1 MTRAAPNPPAAPS
14 LWLKGRPY
22 VIAGPCSAET
32 EAQVLRTARRLR
44 RDRRVAAFRAGIW
57 KPRTRPDCFEGVGA
71 AGLPWLQRVRR
82 ETGLPV
88 AVEVARAQHVYEALK
103 HGVDILWVGA
113 RTTVNPFS
121 VQEVAEALRG
131 ADVPVWVKNP
141 VSPDLSLWLGAV
153 ERLARVGIRRLGAI
167 HRGFSTADA
176 GPWRNAPQWE
186 LALAFRK
193 EAPDLPLL
201 NDPSH
206 LGGRREFVA
215 EIARRA
221 LDLGFDGLMVETHTR
236 PAAALSDAAQQL
248 TPVALSALLD
258 TLSGRRRNAPRVT
271 APAEADLAAL
281 RGEIDRLDE
290 ELMRL
295 LSRRNLVAG
304 QIGRYKKEHRMAAFQ
319 GGRWRQVLD
328 DRLEQAVRL
337 GLDRRLVEEILQRI
351 HDLSLQVQAA
361 AMRR

>member
-1 MTRAAPNPPAAPS
+1 MTRVAPKPS
-14 LWLKGRPY
+14 TALPLWLKGRPF

-32 EAQVLRTARRLR
+32 EAQVLRTAHRLR
-44 RDRRVAAFRAGIW
+44 QDRRVAAFRAGIW
-57 KPRTRPDCFEGVGA
+57 KPRTRPDCFEGVGV

-153 ERLARVGIRRLGAI
+153 ERLARAGIRRLGAI
-167 HRGFSTADA
+167 HRGFSTAEP
-176 GPWRNAPQWE
+176 GPWRNAPRWE

-201 NDPSH
+201 GDPSH
-206 LGGRREFVA
+206 LGGRREVLA
-215 EIARRA
+215 EIARRGIE
-221 LDLGFDGLMVETHTR
+221 LGFDGLMIEAHAR
-236 PAAALSDAAQQL
+236 PAAALSDAAQQV
-248 TPVALSALLD
+248 TPAELSALLD
-258 TLSGRRRNAPRVT
+258 ALPGRRRARAAE
-271 APAEADLAAL
+271 APAQTLAAL
-281 RGEIDRLDE
+281 RGEIDHLDE

-295 LSRRNLVAG
+295 LSRRNEVAG
-304 QIGRYKKEHRMAAFQ
+304 AIGRYKKEHRMEALQ
-319 GGRWRQVLD
+319 GGRWQQVRA

-337 GLDRRLVEEILQRI
+337 GLDRRLVAEILERI
-351 HDLSLQVQAA
+351 HDLSLQIQLE

>member
-1 MTRAAPNPPAAPS
+1 MTRAAPNPSAAPS

-32 EAQVLRTARRLR
+32 EEQVLRTARRLR

-57 KPRTRPDCFEGVGA
+57 KPRTRPDCFEGVGV

-131 ADVPVWVKNP
+131 ADVSVWVKNP

-153 ERLARVGIRRLGAI
+153 ERLARVGLRRLGAV
-167 HRGFSTADA
+167 HRGFSTADS
-176 GPWRNAPQWE
+176 GPWRNAPRWE
-186 LALAFRK
+186 LALAFRR
-193 EAPDLPLL
+193 EAPQIPLL
-201 NDPSH
+201 GDPSH

-221 LDLGFDGLMVETHTR
+221 MDLGFDGLMVEAHTR

-248 TPVALSALLD
+248 TPAALSALLD
-258 TLSGRRRNAPRVT
+258 TLPGRRRGAPCVA
-271 APAEADLAAL
+271 APAAGLAAL

-295 LSRRNLVAG
+295 LSRRSLVAG
-304 QIGRYKKEHRMAAFQ
+304 QIGRYKKAHRMAAFQ

-337 GLDRRLVEEILQRI
+337 GLDRGLVEEILQRI
-351 HDLSLQVQAA
+351 HDLSLQVQAT